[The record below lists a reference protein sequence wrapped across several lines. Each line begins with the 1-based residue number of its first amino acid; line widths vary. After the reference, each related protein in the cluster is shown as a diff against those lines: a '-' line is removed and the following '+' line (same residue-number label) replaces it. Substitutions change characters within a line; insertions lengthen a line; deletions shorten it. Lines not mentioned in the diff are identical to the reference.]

1 MFLPNPIGLALVSR
15 SNAAAIPATNAYT
28 ANKTATKIA
37 TRKTFLWNCLAT
49 QAALK
54 YSHNNAENAN
64 TTYTNTYG

>member
-37 TRKTFLWNCLAT
+37 TRKTFL
-49 QAALK
+49 
-54 YSHNNAENAN
+54 
-64 TTYTNTYG
+64 